1 MKVRTRFSPSPS
13 GSLHL
18 GNIRTALYCWLYANK
33 YKGDFILRIEDTDFD
48 RSCDIY
54 IQNIFDTLNWLG
66 LFWTEGPYYQ
76 MKRLDIYNEILKKL
90 LHEGKAYKCYCK
102 KERLNSLRLFQLKNK
117 MKPKYDKFC
126 RDLKTNLNRSYVVR
140 FKNPD
145 EGNVHFVDGVY
156 GDIIINNCELDD
168 LIIFRSDG
176 IPTYN
181 FVAVIDD
188 IDMKITD
195 VIRGAD
201 HITNTARQIN
211 IYNSLGV
218 DLPKFYHIPIILN
231 DIGKRL
237 SKRLNSAS
245 IIYFHNSGYLSYSL
259 LNYLLMLGWSYY
271 DKEIFNIDEMI
282 EFFNIEKLHL
292 SSVKFNYKKLL
303 WYNKYYIRNL
313 STNYIIEN
321 IVDYLKKINIV
332 LEEGP
337 NISLVFLIQK
347 FRISTFLDF
356 IKNNIY
362 FYKRNLFYD
371 SNLNIFIYNK
381 FFLFFDKIY
390 LCLFNNELNWNIS
403 SLKDLLIKISVD
415 NNIVLNDLYFFL
427 RIIITGVISSP
438 SLIDVIFLIG
448 KKFFIY
454 RINSIKY
461 IYKLFIN
468 HY

>member
-1 MKVRTRFSPSPS
+1 
-13 GSLHL
+13 
-18 GNIRTALYCWLYANK
+18 
-33 YKGDFILRIEDTDFD
+33 
-48 RSCDIY
+48 
-54 IQNIFDTLNWLG
+54 
-66 LFWTEGPYYQ
+66 

-381 FFLFFDKIY
+381 FFFFFNKIY